1 MRTVSFVVIGL
12 ILAGVSF
19 WLAKLFG
26 LSAAT
31 ALKAF
36 SVLWLALSAVNLYLG
51 VAKAGYPLAVE
62 LPVFAVVFGLPAVA
76 AYFTQRWL

>member
-1 MRTVSFVVIGL
+1 MRTLSFIVIGL
-12 ILAGVSF
+12 ILAGLGY

-36 SVLWLALSAVNLYLG
+36 GVPWLAFSAVNLYLG
-51 VAKAGYPLAVE
+51 VVKAGYPLVVE
-62 LPVFAVVFGLPAVA
+62 LPVFAVIFGLPVAA